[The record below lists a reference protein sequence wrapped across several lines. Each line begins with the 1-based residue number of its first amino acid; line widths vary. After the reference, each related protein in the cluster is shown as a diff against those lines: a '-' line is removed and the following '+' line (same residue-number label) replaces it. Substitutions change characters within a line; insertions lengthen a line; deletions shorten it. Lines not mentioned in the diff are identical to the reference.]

1 VCYLSEDCDFWWF
14 QLDEEIEESEDEE
27 NDAAEAHGKN

>member
-14 QLDEEIEESEDEE
+14 QLDEEIDENEEKE
-27 NDAAEAHGKN
+27 NGTVEARSKD